1 MLLWAL
7 RTVFLWTC
15 VGYAA
20 YYGWENRVSL
30 IAAAQQMMAGEPAN
44 RTPSGG
50 GAVASNTITYRA
62 NHGGHVL
69 LDAAVNGSSVHFLVD
84 TGATLVTLTTE
95 DARSAGLIDSDL
107 RFTERMSTAN
117 GVVQMARVTLREIRL
132 GQLTMEDVD
141 AVVVDSPQRLQTSLL
156 GMSFLKRL
164 DGYEM
169 HDGALTISW

>member
-15 VGYAA
+15 IGYAA

-30 IAAAQQMMAGEPAN
+30 MAAFQQVAADSASKTPSAGGAAA
-44 RTPSGG
+44 
-50 GAVASNTITYRA
+50 SNSITYRA
-62 NHGGHVL
+62 NQGGHVML
-69 LDAAVNGSSVHFLVD
+69 EAAVNGSAVRFLVD

-95 DARSAGLIDSDL
+95 DARAAGLIDSDL

-169 HDGALTISW
+169 RDGALTISW